1 MACLM
6 HVASSWRLHRVT
18 GESRVWFPSEVLQDK
33 TAPLRRETGGIP
45 TQKIMFNSL
54 ALGFVTCAQLRRLG
68 KTCYGSA
75 KHFANTRRAVATD
88 SSVSQA
94 STSRADTKE
103 RKHAVALRLLL
114 EQMENPKSDAPL
126 CVNANVLQQSA
137 HPGRNRTLKADFCET
152 DASATPATAQRADSE
167 SAASFEPPLKAP
179 VVDAVTPA
187 EAEPSYLRPI
197 AAPYIPVGT
206 ESSLV
211 STDDYQRTSVYGP
224 DGRPYAESPVVD
236 CRGWDTAN
244 ESEQRQLLESALA
257 RLKESGYVVLE
268 NLLPEDRLREACDE
282 YRRYRARLPYGVQFA
297 RMRAKRDMT
306 IPPCE
311 GIFKE
316 DWLVRHPLVMAALA
330 RHVRNSTDTRNDA
343 AAQLE
348 IAQWVAGGGSIDH
361 FQKGPAS
368 AGYPVLDLMV
378 IIDTPGGAPAQT
390 RHRDTI
396 LPGPC
401 ASLGVH
407 IPLTQLQLEPL
418 NGPIGFTPRSHR
430 TFGDDAPKKDVI
442 GAVPLGSVILYDS
455 FTEHHG
461 LENKSSNPRAALFS
475 WYRCPGV
482 YSGHTD
488 ENFGETG
495 WKYTMQFR
503 RHIQPT
509 LVKAIDAEWRN
520 CPSGAVAKEDSLF
533 SRHDAALAEWGE
545 EKVCFG
551 CNCTTGSGR
560 AHEKRWFCEQCW
572 SQSSSRGQVAPE
584 PLPENVAPPFPD
596 ADGLSAEWIIEQEQ
610 KGMNV
615 RPSRGRHK
623 LTLLRER
630 GLFLPHDPS
639 REWLATIST
648 EPQPEN
654 WKRALRDGAA
664 RHANPSLPRHDGF

>member
-1 MACLM
+1 M
-6 HVASSWRLHRVT
+6 
-18 GESRVWFPSEVLQDK
+18 FPREILQDS
-33 TAPLRRETGGIP
+33 TPPLQVDTGGRP
-45 TQKIMFNSL
+45 TGSFMLNSL
-54 ALGFVTCAQLRRLG
+54 ALGFITCAQLRRLG
-68 KTCYGSA
+68 KTCQGSA
-75 KHFANTRRAVATD
+75 KHFATTRLAVATD
-88 SSVSQA
+88 SSVSQV
-94 STSRADTKE
+94 SRADAKE
-103 RKHAVALRLLL
+103 RRHAAALRLLL
-114 EQMENPKSDAPL
+114 EQMENSKPNTPPSLIEKARHP
-126 CVNANVLQQSA
+126 SA
-137 HPGRNRTLKADFCET
+137 QPGRSSISEADFSET
-152 DASATPATAQRADSE
+152 PVSATSPTAQ
-167 SAASFEPPLKAP
+167 AAEVELKTSLEPPLEPMQKTTPKSAAATDAR
-179 VVDAVTPA
+179 VVTK
-187 EAEPSYLRPI
+187 PSSQRL
-197 AAPYIPVGT
+197 ANAPYIPTGKET
-206 ESSLV
+206 SLV
-211 STDDYQRTSVYGP
+211 SVDDYQRSSVYGP
-224 DGRPYAESPVVD
+224 DGQPYAGSPVVD
-236 CRGWDTAN
+236 CRGWDTSN

-257 RLKESGYVVLE
+257 CLQESGYVVLE
-268 NLLPEDRLREACDE
+268 KLLPEDRLREVCDE
-282 YRRYRARLPYGVQFA
+282 FRRYKTRLPYGVRFG
-297 RMRAKRDMT
+297 RMRAERDMT

-330 RHVRNSTDTRNDA
+330 RHLRNSTDTRNDA
-343 AAQLE
+343 AAQME

-368 AGYPVLDLMV
+368 AGFPVLDLMV
-378 IIDTPGGAPAQT
+378 VVDTPAGAPAQT

-418 NGPIGFTPRSHR
+418 NGPIGFSPRSHR

-461 LENKSSNPRAALFS
+461 LENKSPDPRAALFS
-475 WYRCPGV
+475 WYRVPGV

-495 WKYTMQFR
+495 WKQTMQFR
-503 RHIQPT
+503 RHVQPSLIQ
-509 LVKAIDAEWRN
+509 AIDAEWRN

-533 SRHDAALAEWGE
+533 TRHDAALAEWGE

-560 AHEKRWFCEQCW
+560 AHESRWFCERCW
-572 SQSSSRGQVAPE
+572 SQSSSCGQAAPE

-596 ADGLSAEWIIEQEQ
+596 ADGLSAEWIVAQEQ

-630 GLFLPHDPS
+630 GLFLPQDPS
-639 REWLATIST
+639 REWLASIST

-664 RHANPSLPRHDGF
+664 RHADPNIPRHDGF